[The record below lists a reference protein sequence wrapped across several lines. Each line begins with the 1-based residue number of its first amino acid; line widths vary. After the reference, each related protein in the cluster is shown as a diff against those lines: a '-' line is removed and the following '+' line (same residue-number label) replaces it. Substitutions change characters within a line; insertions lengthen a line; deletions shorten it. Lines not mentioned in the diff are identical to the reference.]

1 MFDNISLNY
10 YNFGFQLQ
18 RSQFLVD
25 TLYPNVTFHLDC
37 NDHFHI
43 YRHNE
48 YIANDELIFYI
59 HYIVSGFMF
68 MSIQNTTNFSMLHI
82 YHQFIDM
89 FGDVDDLMKSIDKIY
104 ILLKYR
110 YTRNKCEINPEYE
123 KHKIPTVGIYDKY
136 LPTIKTTAYTSVMMK
151 PKI

>member
-1 MFDNISLNY
+1 
-10 YNFGFQLQ
+10 
-18 RSQFLVD
+18 
-25 TLYPNVTFHLDC
+25 
-37 NDHFHI
+37 
-43 YRHNE
+43 
-48 YIANDELIFYI
+48 
-59 HYIVSGFMF
+59 

-110 YTRNKCEINPEYE
+110 YTRNKCEIDPEYE